1 MLQFLR
7 YPAVLVLLL
16 SVAVSPRAL
25 ADTTLLTT
33 PLTTPLEKAQHYL
46 AQGNADAAY
55 QTLQASE
62 LSNSGQPDF
71 DYWLGVAAL
80 RAGQPGHALIVL
92 DRVIIREPNHAG
104 ARLERLAALIQL
116 DQRLAA
122 TTEITRLNALSPPPE
137 AQAAIERFQTVLDQR
152 QRRETERQH
161 RWQLGVD
168 IGYDSNPQRFP
179 NEITI
184 DPLQPAIR
192 EALDALIEM
201 GLTPQLEPG
210 QDLTDFDERVFSR
223 EASAYQ
229 QLQGRYQGTYPVNET
244 SRWLLNATGQAQ
256 RYQDDAAKD
265 FDLALVNAQLGYQ
278 QDLEAQRSVTYRASL
293 LQAWSGKHQAPLLT
307 RWGGEAEYRHPV
319 GVNSTLDWQ
328 LGIEDN
334 TFDTSRNDYVSGRLG
349 LQLTTRHAAVTTRM
363 SAQLGH
369 EWANA
374 QRNGGD
380 LLYAHA
386 GAGMDY
392 PVGDRQLLRADL
404 SYQQRRYQQD
414 GFSLYNN
421 HVAVERHDQLWQA
434 RLMWL
439 YQLNPDWLLEA
450 RADIEHRDS
459 NVDFFDTHRLQTQ
472 LGLRYLF

>member
-1 MLQFLR
+1 MLQSRR

-25 ADTTLLTT
+25 ADTT
-33 PLTTPLEKAQHYL
+33 PLTTPLEKAQDYL
-46 AQGNADAAY
+46 AQDNANAAY
-55 QTLQASE
+55 QALQASE

-80 RAGQPGHALIVL
+80 RAGHPSHALIAL
-92 DRVIIREPNHAG
+92 DRVIIHQPNHAG

-122 TTEITRLNALSPPPE
+122 ESEIARLNALSPPPE
-137 AQAAIERFQTVLDQR
+137 AQAAIERFQAVLDQR
-152 QRRETERQH
+152 QRSETEPQH

-201 GLTPQLEPG
+201 GLTPQLAPG

-229 QLQGRYQGTYPVNET
+229 QLQGGYQGTYPVNET

-256 RYQDDAAKD
+256 RYQDDAAQD
-265 FDLALVNAQLGYQ
+265 FDLSLLNAQLGYQ
-278 QDLEAQRSVTYRASL
+278 QDIEAQRSVTYRASL
-293 LQAWSGKHQAPLLT
+293 LQAWSGQPQDHLLT
-307 RWGGEAEYRHPV
+307 RWGGEVAYRHPASS
-319 GVNSTLDWQ
+319 NSTLDWQ

-334 TFDTSRNDYVSGRLG
+334 AFDTSRNDYVSGRLG
-349 LQLTTRHAAVTTRM
+349 LQLTTRHASVHTRIN
-363 SAQLGH
+363 AQLGH
-369 EWANA
+369 EWADT

-380 LLYAHA
+380 LLYARA

-392 PVGDRQLLRADL
+392 PIGDRQLLRADL

-414 GFSLYNN
+414 GFSLYNDY
-421 HVAVERHDQLWQA
+421 VAVERHDQLWQA

-439 YQLNPDWLLEA
+439 YQLNPDWLVEA
-450 RADIEHRDS
+450 RADIERRNS
-459 NVDFFDTHRLQTQ
+459 NVNFFDTHRLQTQ

>member
-1 MLQFLR
+1 MLKPL
-7 YPAVLVLLL
+7 YCHALPVLLV
-16 SVAVSPRAL
+16 SVAITTRAL
-25 ADTTLLTT
+25 ADTNTLDRAQNY
-33 PLTTPLEKAQHYL
+33 LEQD
-46 AQGNADAAY
+46 NANAAY
-55 QTLQASE
+55 QALQASE
-62 LSNSGQPDF
+62 LTYSGQPNY

-80 RAGQPGHALIVL
+80 RAGQPSHALIAL
-92 DRVIIREPNHAG
+92 DRVITQQPTHAG

-122 TTEITRLNALSPPPE
+122 ESEIVTLNALSPPPE
-137 AQAAIERFQTVLDQR
+137 ARAAIERFQAIIDQR
-152 QRRETERQH
+152 QRSETEPQH

-192 EALDALIEM
+192 EALDILTEM
-201 GLTPQLEPG
+201 GLTPRLESG
-210 QDLTDFDERVFSR
+210 QDITDFDERVFSR

-229 QLQGRYQGTYPVNET
+229 QLLGRYQGVYPINET
-244 SRWLLNATGQAQ
+244 SRWQVNATGQMQ
-256 RYQDDAAKD
+256 RYQNDAAKD
-265 FDLALVNAQLGYQ
+265 FDLSLLSTQLGYQ

-293 LQAWSGKHQAPLLT
+293 LQAWSGEHQDHLLT
-307 RWGGEAEYRHPV
+307 RWGGETEYRHPV
-319 GVNSTLDWQ
+319 GSNSTLDWQ

-334 TFDTSRNDYVSGRLG
+334 AFDTPRNDYVSGRLS
-349 LQLTTRHAAVTTRM
+349 LQLTTRHASVQTRL

-369 EWANA
+369 EWANT

-380 LLYAHA
+380 LLYARA
-386 GAGMDY
+386 GTGIDY
-392 PVGDRQLLRADL
+392 PMGNRQLLRADL

-414 GFSLYNN
+414 GFNFYNDFM
-421 HVAVERHDQLWQA
+421 AVERYDQLWQA

-439 YQLNPDWLLEA
+439 YQLNPDWLVEA
-450 RADIEHRDS
+450 RADIERRTS